1 MTKRFIAGVLCT
13 CILFSCWANGQTAEQ
28 LFGRWRVT
36 KWVNAGPVT
45 AINVEPERLVGH
57 LLILTPHAVRFAG
70 QTCHPQ
76 PAYSVSHETSA
87 EFFEDSKV
95 EAKTMN
101 LPDPVTHFE
110 TGCTDIF
117 IVKPNEVIF
126 TWGGFF
132 LQARKLPGNR

>member
-1 MTKRFIAGVLCT
+1 MIKRFIARVLCT
-13 CILFSCWANGQTAEQ
+13 CILLSCSANGQTAEQ

-36 KWVNAGPVT
+36 EVANAGPVT
-45 AINVEPERLVGH
+45 AISGADAERLVGH
-57 LLILTPHAVRFAG
+57 LLILTPHTVRFANT
-70 QTCHPQ
+70 TCHPS
-76 PAYSVSHETSA
+76 YNVSQETSA

-110 TGCTDIF
+110 ADCTDIF
-117 IVKPNEVIF
+117 VVKPDEVIF
-126 TWGGFF
+126 TWKGLF